1 MEISPV
7 FRKQFTAI
15 TDRILHVPG
24 NYNSQRI
31 LEMTVVVDT
40 ALERETVTAV
50 LPALLKILKTH
61 DRVFQNV
68 RFNLTFWEPEGNVN
82 RVCPMM
88 MAMTEGLYQ
97 DYVRRIETKSLEEL
111 TEYLRVFHARSKLIL
126 LLTDGSY
133 QIEDIKLVQ
142 QHMRPFLEKKLMRV
156 CCEGT
161 AEQPE
166 LSVSYREWQREE
178 MNENGYL

>member
-15 TDRILHVPG
+15 ADRILHVPG
-24 NYNSQRI
+24 NYNPQRI
-31 LEMTVVVDT
+31 LEMTVVADKS
-40 ALERETVTAV
+40 LEKEMVTAV
-50 LPALLKILKTH
+50 LPILLKILKEH

-68 RFNLTFWEPEGNVN
+68 RFNMTFWEPEGKAVN

-88 MAMTEGLYQ
+88 MAMTESFYQ
-97 DYVRRIETKSLEEL
+97 DYVRHFETKSLEEL
-111 TEYLRVFHARSKLIL
+111 TEYLREFHARSKLIL

-133 QIEDIKLVQ
+133 RIEDRELVKK
-142 QHMRPFLEKKLMRV
+142 HMQPFLEKKLMRV

-166 LSVSYREWQREE
+166 LSVSYRQWQE
-178 MNENGYL
+178 

>member
-24 NYNSQRI
+24 NYNPQRI
-31 LEMTVVVDT
+31 LEMTVVADT
-40 ALERETVTAV
+40 ALEKKMVTAV
-50 LPALLKILKTH
+50 LPTLLKILKSH

-68 RFNLTFWEPEGNVN
+68 HFNLTFWEPEGKAVN

-88 MAMTEGLYQ
+88 MAMTESFYQ
-97 DYVRRIETKSLEEL
+97 DYVRHIETKSLEEL

-133 QIEDIKLVQ
+133 QIEDMELVQ
-142 QHMRPFLEKKLMRV
+142 QHMRPFLDKKLMRV

-166 LSVSYREWQREE
+166 LSVSYREWQRAG
-178 MNENGYL
+178 NE